1 MKQTLIKTAILIF
14 AISISLASCKKDK
27 VETKNSFKYNN
38 KETEIG
44 TLYGGSIGESP
55 TSGVYGTL
63 IYVIEK
69 TITLHQVTGSSDSLS
84 GTGDILILTFLS
96 NYSGALPSGD
106 YSFSISEDPYV
117 ANSFGYQSGLLV
129 NVNTAG
135 SEIPASVEL
144 SGGKVTVKKNAD
156 EYEFTFNITT
166 KVNSTITG
174 YYKGKITPA
183 NFFGKKSQYKNPFL
197 YHFFK
202 Y

>member
-1 MKQTLIKTAILIF
+1 MKQTLIKTAVLVF
-14 AISISLASCKKDK
+14 AISFSLASCKKDK

-44 TLYGGSIGESP
+44 TVYGGSIGESP

-69 TITLHQVTGSSDSLS
+69 SITLHQEVGASDSLS

-96 NYSGALPSGD
+96 NNSGALPSGD
-106 YSFSISEDPYV
+106 YTFSISEDPYV

-129 NVNTAG
+129 NLNTA
-135 SEIPASVEL
+135 SSDIPASIEL
-144 SGGKVTVKKNAD
+144 SGGKVTVKQNAD

-183 NFFGKKSQYKNPFL
+183 NFFGKKSQSNNPFL
-197 YHFFK
+197 HRFLNY
-202 Y
+202 